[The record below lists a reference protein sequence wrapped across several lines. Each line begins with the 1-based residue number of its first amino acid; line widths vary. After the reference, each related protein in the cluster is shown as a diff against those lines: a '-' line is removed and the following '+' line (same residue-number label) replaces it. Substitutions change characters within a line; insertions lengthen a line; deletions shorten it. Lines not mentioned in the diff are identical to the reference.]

1 MTNFLEKAQEIE
13 QNIIAWRR
21 EIHQNP
27 ELGFEELQTANLVA
41 KTLNDMGVEA
51 EVGVGRTGV
60 VARIG
65 DGNGRKIGIR
75 ADMDAL
81 PIHEAVD
88 LDFKSQVDGKMH
100 A

>member
-1 MTNFLEKAQEIE
+1 MTNFLEKATEIE
-13 QNIIAWRR
+13 QNIIKWRR

-27 ELGFEELQTANLVA
+27 ELGFEEIQTANLVA
-41 KTLNDMGVEA
+41 QTLRHMGIEA

-65 DGNGRKIGIR
+65 DGNGKKIGIR

-81 PIHEAVD
+81 PIQETVE
-88 LDFKSQVDGKMH
+88 L
-100 A
+100 